1 MGVNNTPALIIDLI
15 SKPKS
20 LNLEQIILTINDNR
34 KQFKSTNIKP
44 GIKSRISK
52 VILSMTTI
60 EIIK

>member
-44 GIKSRISK
+44 GIKSK
-52 VILSMTTI
+52 FQPILSITTT
-60 EIIK
+60 EII